1 MMSTNAQEQLVT
13 DSGLTAEQIA
23 ERWAQLQET
32 QPRMRIRDA
41 ATELGV
47 SEAQLLASQCGQNV
61 TRLQA
66 DWGTLLTEL
75 EALGP
80 MLALTRNEFIVHE
93 KDGQYRNVELFR
105 SHANMGQVLDEGID
119 LRLFLNH
126 WQFGFAVENEAQRG
140 PSRSLQFFDSSG
152 TAVHKAFLRDAG
164 NVEAYQAL
172 VQRYTSSDQ
181 SRAQVVQPKAAPETE
196 QPDSEIDIAG
206 FHAAWQALKDTH
218 DFVFVLRK
226 FGLTRTQALRLAEP
240 EMAWQVNTESFRQSL
255 EMSAEHGGKDHGLC
269 K

>member
-1 MMSTNAQEQLVT
+1 MSTNAQEQLVT

-23 ERWAQLQET
+23 ERWAQLQQT

-93 KDGQYRNVELFR
+93 KDGQYRNVEVFR

-126 WQFGFAVENEAQRG
+126 WQFGFAVEKETQRG
-140 PSRSLQFFDSSG
+140 PSRSLQFFDASG
-152 TAVHKAFLRDAG
+152 TAVHKAFLRDGGQRRSLSGIGPALHQFRSITCAG
-164 NVEAYQAL
+164 GA
-172 VQRYTSSDQ
+172 
-181 SRAQVVQPKAAPETE
+181 TE
-196 QPDSEIDIAG
+196 GCVGD
-206 FHAAWQALKDTH
+206 
-218 DFVFVLRK
+218 
-226 FGLTRTQALRLAEP
+226 
-240 EMAWQVNTESFRQSL
+240 
-255 EMSAEHGGKDHGLC
+255 
-269 K
+269 